1 MVHRE
6 PAHEGHHLDV
16 GLSIYE
22 KNGLAGRIV
31 RVVSLLAVLLPEKA
45 AGKEL

>member
-6 PAHEGHHLDV
+6 PAHGGRHLGV

-22 KNGLAGRIV
+22 KNGRAGQIV
-31 RVVSLLAVLLPEKA
+31 RVVLLFAVLLPEKA